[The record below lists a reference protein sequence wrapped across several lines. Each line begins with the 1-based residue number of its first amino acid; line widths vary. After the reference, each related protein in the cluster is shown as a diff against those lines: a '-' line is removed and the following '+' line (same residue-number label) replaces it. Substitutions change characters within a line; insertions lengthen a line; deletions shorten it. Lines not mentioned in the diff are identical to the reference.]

1 MLYIA
6 MILFGVFGIYTVMF
20 VSPISVLKKVVSIA
34 VAVGI
39 ILTGISGLLNLK
51 RKDGRKRENSN
62 S

>member
-1 MLYIA
+1 
-6 MILFGVFGIYTVMF
+6 MILFGIFGIYTVVF
-20 VSPISVLKKVVSIA
+20 VSHISVLKKVVPIA

-51 RKDGRKRENSN
+51 RKDEGKRENSN

>member
-1 MLYIA
+1 

>member
-1 MLYIA
+1 

-39 ILTGISGLLNLK
+39 NLTGISGLLNLK